1 MSKSDVERPSS
12 PARTRTGP
20 RQFLR
25 EVRGEMKRVAW
36 PSRKEVTSYSIVV
49 LVTVAILM
57 TYVFGLDTVFSQFV
71 FWIFG

>member
-1 MSKSDVERPSS
+1 VSKSDVERQPS
-12 PARTRTGP
+12 PPRQRTRP

-49 LVTVAILM
+49 LVTVALLM
-57 TYVFGLDTVFSQFV
+57 TYVFGLDSVFSQFV
-71 FWIFG
+71 LWIVG